1 VLYSRMRCGT
11 QLDPGGK
18 PGDKKTNGPT
28 ITVLDEIL
36 LAPGKHAIADC
47 CTLIDQEVSEK

>member
-1 VLYSRMRCGT
+1 MLYSRMRCGT